1 MAADLATYALV
12 NDLQRR
18 ASGRVNIAMSEVTTA
33 QLKRVRLFARLPDD
47 SLGRLAGIAE
57 ARPSPA
63 NSFLFREGDLPY
75 HIHGLLEGSVVLL
88 SHVGGEESVIE
99 FLAAGDSLLLPSVL
113 LVDRY
118 RVSARMT
125 SPGLV
130 VALPRTAFLQMAA
143 DDPALAMQ
151 CAHAVA
157 RQWCVLLEQLKAIKT
172 HGAAERLVHFLLGQ
186 VGTTMGP
193 ASLTLPGMK
202 KQVATRLGIKPETFS
217 RTLRKLR
224 AFGVEASGDV
234 IRIRSV
240 ERLAAMLAAA
250 ESERA

>member
-1 MAADLATYALV
+1 
-12 NDLQRR
+12 LQ
-18 ASGRVNIAMSEVTTA
+18 GRVCGRINIAMPEVTTA
-33 QLKRVRLFARLPDD
+33 QLKRVRLFARLPEET
-47 SLGRLAGIAE
+47 LGRLCAMAE
-57 ARPSPA
+57 LRPSPA
-63 NSFLFREGDLPY
+63 HSLLFHEGDLPH
-75 HIHGLLEGSVVLL
+75 HIHGILEGSVVLL
-88 SHVGGEESVIE
+88 SHVGGGESVIE
-99 FLAAGDSLLLPSVL
+99 FLGSGDILLLPSVL

-125 SPGLV
+125 SSGLV

-157 RQWCVLLEQLKAIKT
+157 RQWSVLLEQLKAIKT
-172 HGAAERLVHFLLGQ
+172 HGAAERLVHFLLSQ

-240 ERLAAMLAAA
+240 ERLAAMLEAA
-250 ESERA
+250 EAGPA